1 MSIKYYKKARHLKHK
16 ENIHEENLRSYVK
29 IKFSTLKICTHKNK
43 FTKDLEDNMG
53 EIYVSIC
60 VCITVQAIFISRNS
74 NHHTIK
80 KIMSI
85 FLI

>member
-16 ENIHEENLRSYVK
+16 ENIYEENLRSYIK

-53 EIYVSIC
+53 EMYVSVC
-60 VCITVQAIFISRNS
+60 VYMCVYYSTS
-74 NHHTIK
+74 H
-80 KIMSI
+80 
-85 FLI
+85 LY